1 MSLSGNDVL
10 ALIERTHTDT
20 RNEVVGVTTRLARFT
35 AELESLRQREI
46 GVLSV
51 LARIRM
57 REIEGDKLSA
67 ALDETGK
74 RVKELLGQREAALA
88 AVGEELAAAER
99 KQAALADKRTAQQ
112 GVVAAAEKAVDEA
125 EAAAQQALAADPVY
139 RAKLEAAA
147 ASDNVAD
154 SAEAKATAAHAD
166 REQKGK
172 PYEADALFTYLWGR
186 GFGTPAYAH
195 GGLTRALDGWVARVA
210 DYEPN
215 RRDYWLLTELPA
227 RMDDHAKRMRE
238 HAEADLAAVKTLEQ
252 AAAEAAG
259 VPERQKA
266 LDEAQ
271 QALAEIDERIDEHEA
286 AVAALVERR
295 ASFAAGD
302 DDISRKCNELIRETL
317 KREQMRTLRERA
329 TATPSKDDDA
339 AVDELTEIRAHM
351 PRIEEEA
358 ARSRALHQAH
368 TERIAKLDEIR
379 KRFKESRYDAVS
391 SEFVNGALIAV
402 LLTQLLAGSVGLGDF
417 WDALKKQQRYRQLAD
432 PRFGSGRFPRGG
444 GGPWHNP
451 GGWGGGGW
459 GGGGSWGGGGG
470 RRGGG
475 FGGGGFKTGGGF
487 GRGGGFK
494 TGGGF

>member
-1 MSLSGNDVL
+1 MSLSGSDVL
-10 ALIERTHTDT
+10 ALIERTHADT
-20 RNEVVGVTTRLARFT
+20 RNEIVGVTTRLARLT
-35 AELESLRQREI
+35 AELEHLRQREI

-88 AVGEELAAAER
+88 AVGEKVAAAER
-99 KQAALADKRTAQQ
+99 QLAALAEERAAQQ
-112 GVVAAAEKAVDEA
+112 AVVAAAEKAVDEA
-125 EAAAQQALAADPVY
+125 EAAAQQALGADARY
-139 RAKLEAAA
+139 RAQLEAAA
-147 ASDNVAD
+147 ASDSVAD
-154 SAEAKATAAHAD
+154 SAEAKAAAARAD

-172 PYEADALFTYLWGR
+172 PYEADPLFAYLWGR

-210 DYEPN
+210 NFEPA
-215 RRDYWLLTELPA
+215 RRDYWLLTELPG
-227 RMDDHAKRMRE
+227 RFDDHAKRMR
-238 HAEADLAAVKTLEQ
+238 AQADADLQAVQALEK

-259 VPERQKA
+259 VPARQKA
-266 LDEAQ
+266 LDDAELT
-271 QALAEIDERIDEHEA
+271 LAAIDEKIDEQEA
-286 AVAALVERR
+286 AVATLVEER
-295 ASFAAGD
+295 AAFAAGD
-302 DDISRKCNELIRETL
+302 DEISRKCNELIRETL

-339 AVDELTEIRAHM
+339 AVDELTEIRAHL
-351 PRIEEEA
+351 PRIEEEV
-358 ARSRALHQAH
+358 ARSRALHEAH
-368 TERIAKLDEIR
+368 RERIAKLDEIR
-379 KRFKESRYDAVS
+379 KRFKEKRYDAVS
-391 SEFVNGALIAV
+391 SEFVNGALIAT
-402 LLTQLLAGSVGLGDF
+402 LLTSLLAGSVGLSDF

-459 GGGGSWGGGGG
+459 GGGGGFGGG

>member
-1 MSLSGNDVL
+1 MSLSGSDVL
-10 ALIERTHTDT
+10 ALIERMHGDT
-20 RNEVVGVTTRLARFT
+20 RTEIAGVDTRLARFT
-35 AELESLRQREI
+35 ADLETLRQREL

-51 LARIRM
+51 LARSRM
-57 REIEGDKLSA
+57 REIEGGELKA
-67 ALDETGK
+67 ALDETGR
-74 RVKELLGQREAALA
+74 RVKELLAQREGALA
-88 AVGEELAAAER
+88 AVGEEIAAAER
-99 KQAALADKRTAQQ
+99 QQGALGTERQAQQ
-112 GVVAAAEKAVDEA
+112 AVVDAAEKAVDEA
-125 EAAAQQALAADPVY
+125 EAAAQQALGADSAY

-154 SAEAKATAAHAD
+154 SAEAKADAAQAD
-166 REQKGK
+166 RTEKGK
-172 PYEADALFTYLWGR
+172 PYEADPLFAYLWGR
-186 GFGTPAYAH
+186 GFGTPAYVG

-210 DYEPN
+210 GFEPL
-215 RRDYWLLTELPA
+215 RRDYWLLTELPG
-227 RMDDHAKRMRE
+227 RFDEHAQRMR
-238 HAEADLAAVKTLEQ
+238 AQADADLAAVQALEH

-259 VPERQKA
+259 VPQRQEA

-271 QALAEIDERIDEHEA
+271 AALAEIDEKIDEHEA

-295 ASFAAGD
+295 ASFAAGED
-302 DDISRKCNELIRETL
+302 EISRQCNELIRETL

-329 TATPSKDDDA
+329 NQTPSTDDDA

-358 ARSRALHQAH
+358 SRSRTLHETH
-368 TERIAKLDEIR
+368 RDRVAKLEEIR
-379 KRFKESRYDAVS
+379 KRFRESRYDAVS
-391 SEFVNGALIAV
+391 SEFVNGALIAT
-402 LLTQLLAGSVGLGDF
+402 LLASLIAGSVGVGDF

-451 GGWGGGGW
+451 GGWGGGGGGF
-459 GGGGSWGGGGG
+459 GGGK
-470 RRGGG
+470 RGGG
-475 FGGGGFKTGGGF
+475 FGGGGFRTGGGF